1 MNISNE
7 NIIEHVLQ
15 GKDREVIKYLYQKI
29 FPQIKKNLIKKG
41 AQKEDIEDV
50 FQEAVMIFY
59 KMIMD
64 KKIDRS
70 LNITGLLYTITVNRW
85 TNLLRKNSRNVIVDF
100 QEDTKFDIRTEDVK
114 EIEMVKK
121 EKNAL
126 QSLFSQIGQ
135 KCIDLLSLSIYKDL
149 SIEDIQSRFA
159 FTSEGATKMQIKRC
173 KDKLNELIEKNP
185 KLVNQLLEY
194 V

>member
-1 MNISNE
+1 
-7 NIIEHVLQ
+7 
-15 GKDREVIKYLYQKI
+15 
-29 FPQIKKNLIKKG
+29 
-41 AQKEDIEDV
+41 
-50 FQEAVMIFY
+50 MIFY

-121 EKNAL
+121 EKTL
-126 QSLFSQIGQ
+126 
-135 KCIDLLSLSIYKDL
+135 C
-149 SIEDIQSRFA
+149 SRYFH
-159 FTSEGATKMQIKRC
+159 K
-173 KDKLNELIEKNP
+173 
-185 KLVNQLLEY
+185 
-194 V
+194 